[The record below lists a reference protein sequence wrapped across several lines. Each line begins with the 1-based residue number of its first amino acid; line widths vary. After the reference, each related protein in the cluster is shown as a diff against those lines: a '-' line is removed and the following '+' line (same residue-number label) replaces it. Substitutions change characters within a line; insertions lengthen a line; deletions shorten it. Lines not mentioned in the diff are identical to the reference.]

1 MLGLPTLMEGDT
13 GVSVA
18 RAQGLLRACA
28 PGSRD
33 DSLSID
39 GQFGPLTAA
48 AVRTFQARAG
58 LPIDGLVDEPTWR
71 SLLGL

>member
-1 MLGLPTLMEGDT
+1 MLDLPTLMEGDT

-39 GQFGPLTAA
+39 GQFGPTTTA
-48 AVRTFQARAG
+48 AVRRFQAKAG
-58 LPIDGLVDEPTWR
+58 LPADGMVDASTWQR
-71 SLLGL
+71 LLGL